1 MNKIIVRP
9 AKEADLPAIYELVRE
24 LAIFEKEEA
33 AFTIGMDEYHAQ
45 FKEGL
50 FQVIVAQSIE
60 EIIGMALFYPT
71 FSTWKGKMMYLE
83 DFVVK
88 TAHRRKGV
96 GQLLFDAFIETS
108 KQQHCKLVKW
118 QVLDWNQSAIDFY
131 IKQDAIIEREW
142 YNGKI
147 LFEL

>member
-1 MNKIIVRP
+1 MNNINVRP
-9 AKEADLPAIYELVRE
+9 GEEVDLPAIYELVRE

-33 AFTIGMDEYHAQ
+33 AFTIGIDEYRDQ
-45 FKEGL
+45 FRKDL
-50 FQVIVAQSIE
+50 FQVLVAQSAE
-60 EIIGMALFYPT
+60 EIVGMALFYPT

-83 DFVVK
+83 DFVVATK
-88 TAHRRKGV
+88 HRRKGV

-108 KQQHCKLVKW
+108 KQQQCKLVKW

-131 IKQDAIIEREW
+131 IKQDAIIEQEW